1 MTRSYISIIAAAVL
15 WGCIGIFLKLLTAAG
30 LDSMQAVAA
39 RVILAAALYSAFL
52 LVTDR
57 GKFRIRLR
65 DVWYFVGTGILSLVF
80 FNWCYFNA
88 INTIGEGGL
97 GIAAVL
103 LYTAPVF
110 VMIMSAIFFR
120 EKLTPVKIVALVLT
134 FCGCL
139 LVTGVVGSSVHL
151 PTKAILF
158 GLGSGFGYALYSIFG
173 KAATKHYP
181 SQTVTVYSFIFGS
194 AAVIPF
200 LFRGDWSGVFSTQGI
215 FGALGISIL
224 CCILP
229 YILYT
234 AGLDKV
240 EPGRAS
246 VMATAEPVV
255 AAVVGIAYGEIP
267 GGIQIA
273 GMVLVIGAICVM
285 NLAEKRKKKE

>member
-1 MTRSYISIIAAAVL
+1 MTRSYLSIMAAAVL

-30 LDSMQAVAA
+30 LDSMQAVSV
-39 RVILAAALYSAFL
+39 RVILAALLYSAFL

-57 GKFRIRLR
+57 KKFSIRLR

-88 INTIGEGGL
+88 IKAIGEGGL

-110 VMIMSAIFFR
+110 VMIMSAVFFR
-120 EKLTPVKIVALVLT
+120 EKLTPVRMIALALT
-134 FCGCL
+134 FGGCL
-139 LVTGVVGSSVHL
+139 LVTGVVGRAVKL
-151 PTKAILF
+151 PARAILF

-173 KAATKHYP
+173 KVAMKRYS
-181 SQTVTVYSFIFGS
+181 SQTVTVYSFIFAS

-200 LFRGDWSGVFSTQGI
+200 TLGGDWSGMLTARGI
-215 FGALGISIL
+215 FGALGISVL

-234 AGLDKV
+234 AGLERV

-246 VMATAEPVV
+246 VMATVEPVV
-255 AAVVGIAYGEIP
+255 AAIVGIAYGEIP
-267 GGIQIA
+267 GGLQIA
-273 GMVLVIGAICVM
+273 GMVLVIGAICIM
-285 NLAEKRKKKE
+285 NLAEKQKKK